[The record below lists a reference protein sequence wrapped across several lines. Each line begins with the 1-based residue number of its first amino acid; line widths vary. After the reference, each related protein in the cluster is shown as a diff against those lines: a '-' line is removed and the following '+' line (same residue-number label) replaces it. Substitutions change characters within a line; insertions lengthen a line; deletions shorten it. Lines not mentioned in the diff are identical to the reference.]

1 VQVVFAYDP
10 ADATASQF
18 VLTKRPLNGYSVVVV
33 ITSYHSDLK

>member
-1 VQVVFAYDP
+1 MQVVFAYDP